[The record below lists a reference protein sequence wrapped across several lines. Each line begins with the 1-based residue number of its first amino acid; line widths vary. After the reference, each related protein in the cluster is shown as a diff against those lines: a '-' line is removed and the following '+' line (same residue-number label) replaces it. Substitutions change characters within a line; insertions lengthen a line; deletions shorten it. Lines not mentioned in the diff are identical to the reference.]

1 MNFQKVS
8 GLPDFKP
15 LPRLNLNGKRHY
27 QLPDRSI
34 VPSVTTLLGHFEEK
48 GIRRWRAKIGYDEAD
63 RISEEARIKGE
74 AYHSL
79 IEDYLEN
86 DPIEDIMARE
96 EIVKIGPELSSK
108 FLLTLPFLHKIS
120 NIHYQETC
128 LYSSKMKIAGRCDVI
143 AEYEGILSVIDFKT
157 SRKIKKEE
165 YIQNYFEQAT
175 CYSLMY
181 EELIGVEVPQIVIM
195 IAASDEVEGEVMQC
209 FVRKTKDYK
218 QNLFKKIDAYHTG
231 MEL

>member
-15 LPRLNLNGKRHY
+15 LPRLNLNGKRYY

-86 DPIEDIMARE
+86 NPIEDIMARE
-96 EIVKIGPELSSK
+96 EIVKIGSDLSSK

-209 FVRKTKDYK
+209 FVRKTQDYK
-218 QNLFKKIDAYHTG
+218 ENLFKKIEAYHTG